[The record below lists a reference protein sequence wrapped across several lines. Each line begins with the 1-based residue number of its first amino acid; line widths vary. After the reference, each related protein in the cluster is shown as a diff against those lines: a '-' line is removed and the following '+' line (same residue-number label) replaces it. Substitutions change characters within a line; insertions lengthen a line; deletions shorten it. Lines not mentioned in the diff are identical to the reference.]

1 MIINILPD
9 FLNGISIHL
18 FRETEFTSK
27 RNELSWVIFRLYF
40 VSSNPSRPKC
50 AKRSF
55 VIESINVRETNLL
68 TYAATLLINE
78 MILSFFFFLS
88 SNHSIYDEPF

>member
-1 MIINILPD
+1 MGASL
-9 FLNGISIHL
+9 LAVAKSIY
-18 FRETEFTSK
+18 
-27 RNELSWVIFRLYF
+27 YF

-55 VIESINVRETNLL
+55 VIKSINVRETNLL

-78 MILSFFFFLS
+78 SILSFIFF
-88 SNHSIYDEPF
+88 